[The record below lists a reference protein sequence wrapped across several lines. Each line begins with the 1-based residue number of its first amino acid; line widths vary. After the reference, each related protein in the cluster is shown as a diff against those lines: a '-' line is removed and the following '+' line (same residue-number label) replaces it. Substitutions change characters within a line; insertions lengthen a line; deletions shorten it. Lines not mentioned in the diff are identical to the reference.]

1 MNLILIGNDIDNFA
15 LDIWKA
21 NTNYTVLNKSPS
33 VWSKLFKNYI
43 NDRDV
48 IVVTTND
55 QFVNKDI
62 NDVIEFMNKN
72 KFIPILIAD
81 NSKSIEN
88 NIYTALSDEIPS
100 TLLYTKNKENKD
112 YDELIKISQGY
123 LLGKGIIEN
132 DNKTLRT
139 SRKRKK
145 STTKK

>member
-33 VWSKLFKNYI
+33 LWSKLFKNYI
-43 NDRDV
+43 NNRDV

-132 DNKTLRT
+132 GDKTLRT
-139 SRKRKK
+139 PRKRKK
-145 STTKK
+145 STSKK

>member
-43 NDRDV
+43 NNRDV

-132 DNKTLRT
+132 GNKTLRT
-139 SRKRKK
+139 PRKRKK

>member
-33 VWSKLFKNYI
+33 VWSNLFKNYI

-132 DNKTLRT
+132 GNKTLRT
-139 SRKRKK
+139 PRKRKK

>member
-1 MNLILIGNDIDNFA
+1 MNLILIGNDVDNFA

-43 NDRDV
+43 NNRDV

-132 DNKTLRT
+132 GNKTLRT
-139 SRKRKK
+139 PRKRKK